1 MAIKTPQKTG
11 WRENYFLKAF
21 LLGLGL
27 SFVIFLPFIIVDGGR
42 FLFYGDFNVQQVP
55 FTGSATTRYAPGT
68 GAGTAARTWGRIS
81 SAPTPSTFW
90 AAPSSG

>member
-1 MAIKTPQKTG
+1 MAIQTAKKTG

-42 FLFYGDFNVQQVP
+42 VLF
-55 FTGSATTRYAPGT
+55 
-68 GAGTAARTWGRIS
+68 
-81 SAPTPSTFW
+81 
-90 AAPSSG
+90 